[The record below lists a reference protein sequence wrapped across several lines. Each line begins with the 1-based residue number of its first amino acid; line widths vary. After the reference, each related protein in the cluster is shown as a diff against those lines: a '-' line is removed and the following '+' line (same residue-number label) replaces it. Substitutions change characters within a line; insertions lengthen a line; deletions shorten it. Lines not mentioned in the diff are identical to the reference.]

1 MNDLHEPSAPDRAD
15 RETRLLRAIR
25 EGVGARHA
33 YVCFSGGIDS
43 TLVLAACLRAQL
55 PTTALIGVSASLPRA
70 ELAEAHRLAMEL
82 GAPIEEVPTGEMELD
97 EYRANSGDRCFH
109 CKTTLYESVGALAA
123 ARGAAGRAAI
133 LAGTHLDD
141 LGEHRPGLRAG
152 SEHAVLTPLVSAGF
166 RKSDVRSLARAWKLS
181 NAEKP
186 AAPCLASRLP
196 VGVEVTPQRLEQVE
210 GVEDFLRAHGLWPAR
225 ARWHGAVVRI
235 ELPPELFPRIL
246 EEPARGELH
255 RRCSELGFRFVALDL
270 AGLQSGSLAHSLV

>member
-1 MNDLHEPSAPDRAD
+1 MSHLIQDAAENGADLES
-15 RETRLLRAIR
+15 RLLRSIR
-25 EGVGARHA
+25 EEVGARRA

-43 TLVLAACLRAQL
+43 TLLLAACLRAGVAV
-55 PTTALIGVSASLPRA
+55 TALIGVSASLPRA
-70 ELAEAHRLAMEL
+70 ELEEAHRLALEL

-97 EYRANSGDRCFH
+97 AYRANSGDRCFH
-109 CKTTLYESVGALAA
+109 CKTTLYEAVGALAV
-123 ARGAAGRAAI
+123 ARDDAGSTAI

-152 SEHAVLTPLVSAGF
+152 GEHGVLTPLVSAGF
-166 RKSDVRSLARAWKLS
+166 RKSDVRSLARSWRLS

-196 VGVEVTPQRLEQVE
+196 VGVEVTPQRLAQVE
-210 GVEDFLRAHGLWPAR
+210 AVEEFLRSHGLWPAR

-255 RRCSELGFRFVALDL
+255 LHCSRLGFRFVALDL
-270 AGLQSGSLAHSLV
+270 AGLQSGSLAHALA